1 MEREIRVKCTYISL
15 STSDAAGTA
24 WNTIEHF
31 CFNKAKTTVCHKSDL
46 KCDLKKINQNLGL
59 HAVHVV
65 HKSNFSRW
73 DQGSRCMLP
82 IGTEKTSQG
91 EDKGEWF

>member
-1 MEREIRVKCTYISL
+1 MLLALHGTLLSISVL
-15 STSDAAGTA
+15 T
-24 WNTIEHF
+24 
-31 CFNKAKTTVCHKSDL
+31 AKTTVCHKSDL
-46 KCDLKKINQNLGL
+46 KCDFKKINQNLGL

>member
-1 MEREIRVKCTYISL
+1 MLLALHGTLLSISVL
-15 STSDAAGTA
+15 T
-24 WNTIEHF
+24 
-31 CFNKAKTTVCHKSDL
+31 AKTTVCHKSDL

>member
-46 KCDLKKINQNLGL
+46 KCDLKKNQSEFRV
-59 HAVHVV
+59 A
-65 HKSNFSRW
+65 
-73 DQGSRCMLP
+73 CC
-82 IGTEKTSQG
+82 TCCSQVQL
-91 EDKGEWF
+91 F